1 MTKSAGQRMIVQSCQ
16 RRDID
21 EAKRKRKREL
31 SNGCGR
37 RHVCDVDVRYTHGE
51 VMEPCYPRR

>member
-31 SNGCGR
+31 SGR
-37 RHVCDVDVRYTHGE
+37 RHVCDVDVRYT
-51 VMEPCYPRR
+51 R